1 MSENQRLTP
10 EELEYFK
17 KLLLEER
24 QRVCEDQ
31 QKLDEQNLKQTVES
45 ASGEGTHF
53 SNHIGDAAAA
63 SYDRE
68 FSMNLAERQSKYLE
82 QIDDALL
89 RIKDGTYGIC
99 MVTGKRIP
107 KERLE
112 AVLVAKY
119 SIEGKKIK
127 NKSKFGQ

>member
-1 MSENQRLTP
+1 MSEKKRLDA

-17 KLLLEER
+17 KILLEER
-24 QRVCEDQ
+24 ERVSNDQRS
-31 QKLDEQNLKQTVES
+31 LDEQNLKQTVES

-68 FSMNLAERQSKYLE
+68 FSMNLAERQAKYIE

-89 RIKDGTYGIC
+89 RIKEGTYGIC
-99 MVTGKRIP
+99 MITGKLIP

-112 AVLVAKY
+112 AVPVAKY
-119 SIEGKKIK
+119 SVEGKRIK
-127 NKSKFGQ
+127 NKEKRS